1 MNDEKYYM
9 KIANQLQDMTEKHL
23 QRQLMLLNVKSFPWY
38 CCVISQKENNINSL
52 TKSTAYRN
60 ELIGSDFIY
69 TLI

>member
-1 MNDEKYYM
+1 MNDEKYYI
-9 KIANQLQDMTEKHL
+9 KIANQLQDMTEKPL

-38 CCVISQKENNINSL
+38 CCVISQKEKNKNSL

>member
-1 MNDEKYYM
+1 MNDEKYYI

-23 QRQLMLLNVKSFPWY
+23 QRQLMLLNVKSFPCY
-38 CCVISQKENNINSL
+38 CCVISQKEKNKNSL